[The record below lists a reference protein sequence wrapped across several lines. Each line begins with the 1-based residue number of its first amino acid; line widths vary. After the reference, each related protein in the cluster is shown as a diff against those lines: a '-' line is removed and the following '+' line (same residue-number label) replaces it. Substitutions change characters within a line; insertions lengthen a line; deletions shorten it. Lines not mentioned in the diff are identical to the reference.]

1 MAPSESRNASR
12 ILANDVVPVADRPD
26 RLDLDEFE
34 EMFHDEK
41 STLESWKKDHAP
53 SFVGNSLPFVLWN
66 EADVLRHK
74 GEYNKLESR
83 DDAVVEAIQKE
94 VDHAF
99 KGNLKTEEKKV
110 LKRE

>member
-12 ILANDVVPVADRPD
+12 IANDVVPVADRPD

-53 SFVGNSLPFVLWN
+53 SFVANSLPFALWN
-66 EADVLRHK
+66 EADFLRVK
-74 GEYNKLESR
+74 GEYLQQ
-83 DDAVVEAIQKE
+83 I
-94 VDHAF
+94 
-99 KGNLKTEEKKV
+99 G
-110 LKRE
+110 KRGCCC

>member
-1 MAPSESRNASR
+1 MAPSESRNAFR
-12 ILANDVVPVADRPD
+12 IANDVVPVADRPD

-41 STLESWKKDHAP
+41 STLECWKKDHAP
-53 SFVGNSLPFVLWN
+53 SFVANSLPFALWN
-66 EADVLRHK
+66 EADFLRVK
-74 GEYNKLESR
+74 GDYNKLESE
-83 DDAVVEAIQKE
+83 DVVAEAIQKE

>member
-12 ILANDVVPVADRPD
+12 IANDVVPVANRPD

-34 EMFHDEK
+34 VMFDEEK
-41 STLESWKKDHAP
+41 STLESWKEDHAP
-53 SFVGNSLPFVLWN
+53 AFVGNSLPFVLWN
-66 EADVLRHK
+66 EAESLRHK
-74 GEYNKLESR
+74 GEYNKLESE
-83 DDAVVEAIQKE
+83 DVVVEAIQKE

>member
-12 ILANDVVPVADRPD
+12 IANDVVPVADRPD

-34 EMFHDEK
+34 EMFQDEK
-41 STLESWKKDHAP
+41 STLESWKEDHAP

-74 GEYNKLESR
+74 GHQNRLDCVNCPTLCNYASHNPM
-83 DDAVVEAIQKE
+83 
-94 VDHAF
+94 
-99 KGNLKTEEKKV
+99 T
-110 LKRE
+110 